1 MSHNKVMA
9 SLEQSPLPGLLNQ
22 LGTAIASA
30 QRELDLNSINM
41 AMQLG
46 DAEGHGVDVGNGEK
60 QSLIS
65 LGFAPVFYHFT
76 EATID
81 LKVSLSSSTTTE
93 ASFGT
98 SVMAGGT
105 AYFVMFA
112 ATVSAS
118 FSSKY
123 SFSSEASSSI
133 TARISS
139 IPPPNAFQNWLAS
152 RQPTS
157 TNNNDT
163 NE

>member
-9 SLEQSPLPGLLNQ
+9 SLEQSPLPSLLNQ
-22 LGTAIASA
+22 LGSAIASA
-30 QRELDLNSINM
+30 QRELDINSINM

-46 DAEGHGVDVGNGEK
+46 DAEGHGVDVGEGEK

-65 LGFAPVFYHFT
+65 LGFAPVFYHFS

-81 LKVSLSSSTTTE
+81 IKVSLSTSTSTE
-93 ASFGT
+93 SKFGT
-98 SVMAGGT
+98 SVMAGGM

-133 TARISS
+133 KARIAS

-152 RQPTS
+152 REATKPT
-157 TNNNDT
+157 NNDT
-163 NE
+163 P

>member
-9 SLEQSPLPGLLNQ
+9 SLEQSPLPSLLNQ
-22 LGTAIASA
+22 LGAAIASA
-30 QRELDLNSINM
+30 QRELDINSINM

-65 LGFAPVFYHFT
+65 LGFAPVFYHFS

-81 LKVSLSSSTTTE
+81 IKVSLSTSTSTE
-93 ASFGT
+93 SKFGT

-133 TARISS
+133 KARIAS

-152 RQPTS
+152 RDATK
-157 TNNNDT
+157 NNTDT
-163 NE
+163 P